1 MSRKSRTTVGVVEKL
16 IEQRRL
22 FQDWLTRLENGGEGM
37 PPHVVER
44 VRNDYRTRLTAVTTE
59 LSEHQDSLRES
70 LDEAQERHEAL
81 EKQQAT
87 KKDELAELRLRKHV
101 GELDEARFREESSSL
116 GNALES
122 LKKELSAALR
132 DIERYEEILE
142 TIAADA
148 KAAEPEPEPEPE
160 EDAKPE
166 PVAVK
171 AAAPPPPPPPAPKIE
186 PKPEPRPEPKAD
198 RPQTAED
205 ELAFLRSVTTT
216 VGAVKS
222 PPPSPPSPRR
232 PEQRPAGKPE
242 PAVTIDAAPGL
253 IQLPKSEE
261 PAVAAAGKGKA
272 PETAGIK
279 CAECGTPNRPTEW
292 YCEKCGAELTAF

>member
-1 MSRKSRTTVGVVEKL
+1 
-16 IEQRRL
+16 
-22 FQDWLTRLENGGEGM
+22 M

-44 VRNDYRTRLTAVTTE
+44 VRNDYRARLTAVTTE

-101 GELDEARFREESSSL
+101 GELDEGKFREENNSL

-122 LKKELSAALR
+122 LKKELGAALR

-142 TIAADA
+142 TIAEDS

-160 EDAKPE
+160 AAKPE
-166 PVAVK
+166 PVK
-171 AAAPPPPPPPAPKIE
+171 AAAPPPPPPPAPKVE
-186 PKPEPRPEPKAD
+186 AKPEPRAEPK
-198 RPQTAED
+198 PQTAED

-222 PPPSPPSPRR
+222 PPPSPQAPRR
-232 PEQRPAGKPE
+232 PDRPAGKPE
-242 PAVTIDAAPGL
+242 PAVSIDAAPHL
-253 IQLPKSEE
+253 IQLGKSDE
-261 PAVAAAGKGKA
+261 PVPAAAGTSKPQA
-272 PETAGIK
+272 EATGIK